1 MVDSNEIRK
10 ILGNNI
16 RKLRLAK
23 GLSQEQLA
31 EAVGLERDSI
41 SSIETGRAFT
51 SSETLAEFAN
61 HFNVE
66 INYLFKS
73 NNIEET
79 DKIVDIKKEINRAL
93 SGCSHDFL
101 KNIYKIIIALKI

>member
-1 MVDSNEIRK
+1 MIDSNNVRK

-31 EAVGLERDSI
+31 EVVSLERDSI

-51 SSETLAEFAN
+51 SSEILAEFAN
-61 HFNVE
+61 YFNVE
-66 INYLFKS
+66 LSYLFNS

-79 DKIVDIKKEINRAL
+79 DTIVDIKKEINRAL
-93 SGCSHDFL
+93 TGCDSNFL
-101 KNIYKIIIALKI
+101 NNIYKIIIALRK

>member
-1 MVDSNEIRK
+1 MIDSNDVK
-10 ILGNNI
+10 NILGNNI

-51 SSETLAEFAN
+51 SSEALAKFAN
-61 HFNVE
+61 FFNVE
-66 INYLFKS
+66 LNYLFNS
-73 NNIEET
+73 NNIEEI
-79 DKIVDIKKEINRAL
+79 DKIVDFKKEINRAL
-93 SGCSHDFL
+93 NGCTLDFL
-101 KNIYKIIIALKI
+101 KNIYKIVIALKK